1 MKWCKLARGV
11 RAKFLKQ
18 TDLKQCLGVLLFT
31 LNSLSS
37 TVYHSRWRPT
47 SFLPYDQLEVS
58 PFGGLLEKYRTI
70 LCYR

>member
-31 LNSLSS
+31 LNS
-37 TVYHSRWRPT
+37 RWRPT